1 MLGTILNQGL
11 YSTYL
16 SPGDTAIP
24 LYCLFLCIAVGYLLG
39 SLNSAVIVSRLL
51 YGDDVRKYGSKN
63 AGLTNM
69 YRTYGKKAAVFTLLG
84 DILKTVLAVFLTG
97 LFFGFYYANI
107 ISLNYLCYISGL
119 ACVIGHI
126 KPIYYGFRG
135 GKGVLCTATVIGIL
149 SPIVLLVLLISFVL
163 IVWGTK
169 YISLGSIVC
178 AGLYPVAVESYMM
191 IFGGTYDTTIKL
203 FAFLFAVLVIIC
215 HRTNLVRLWRRQE
228 NKFSFHKKD
237 PVPPTESSEEEK

>member
-1 MLGTILNQGL
+1 MLGTILQHGL
-11 YSTYL
+11 YGTYF
-16 SPGDTAIP
+16 SPEDTAIP
-24 LYCLFLCIAVGYLLG
+24 IYFLFICLAVGYLLG

-69 YRTYGKKAAVFTLLG
+69 YRTFGKKAAGLTLLG

-97 LFFGFYYANI
+97 LFFGFYYVHAL
-107 ISLNYLCYISGL
+107 SVNYLCYLSGL

-126 KPIYYGFRG
+126 KPIFYGFRG
-135 GKGVLCTATVIGIL
+135 GKGVLCTATVIAIL
-149 SPIVLLVLLISFVL
+149 SPIVLLVLLLSFVL
-163 IVWGTK
+163 IVWATK

-178 AGLYPVAVESYMM
+178 AGLYPVAIESYMM
-191 IFGGTYDTTIKL
+191 IFGGSYDQTIKL
-203 FAFLFAVLVIIC
+203 FALLFAVIVILC
-215 HRTNLVRLWRRQE
+215 HRTNIVRLWRRQE

-237 PVPPTESSEEEK
+237 PTPPNTSGEEEK